1 MLVRISFWVLTL
13 SLLVAGTVWL
23 GWSAAPAPGWVA
35 GGVLA
40 AWIALLVGG
49 LWRLLRPASLGQRLV
64 VWAVLLLLLLGM
76 VLPPELLQAVQERVA
91 GWFGRLP
98 GLDRNDSASTWAH
111 VGLYAA
117 FAGSLLWARGD
128 RHPGWLLLPL
138 AGLAVAT
145 ELMQLLVDGRQA
157 DPFDVVLNLAG
168 IAGAASVAW
177 LVAWRHALRRRQ
189 AG

>member
-1 MLVRISFWVLTL
+1 MLAFLMLVVVTSWIAWGTAPVSIWV
-13 SLLVAGTVWL
+13 
-23 GWSAAPAPGWVA
+23 SAL
-35 GGVLA
+35 VLA
-40 AWIALLVGG
+40 AWIALLVVG
-49 LWRLLRPASLGQRLV
+49 LWRLLRPAPVGQRLV
-64 VWAVLLLLLLGM
+64 VWTVLLLLLLGM
-76 VLPPELLQAVQERVA
+76 VLPPELLQTAQRWVA

-98 GLDRNDSASTWAH
+98 GLEINDAASTWAH

-128 RHPGWLLLPL
+128 RHPGWFLLPL

-168 IAGAASVAW
+168 IAGAAMVAW
-177 LVAWRHALRRRQ
+177 LVAWRHASRRSQRDR
-189 AG
+189 AKHHLFP